1 MLNISKDV
9 RDDHSSKT
17 EYKIIKNIPNTL
29 EEIFNIHELDYD
41 KNESVILEK
50 HIKAFLSNLKNE
62 KFPSR
67 KKPYPINYSLDST
80 AGVILYKICR
90 MLKPKKV
97 VETGVAYGNSS
108 AYILLALQKN
118 EKGTLY
124 SIDSI
129 FRPWESKEMI
139 GSVIPNNLR
148 ENWKL
153 IVGKSKEILKKTLL
167 ELEEIDIFF
176 HDSLHTYKN
185 MMFEFETAW
194 PMIKKDGFLI
204 SDDVIGNNAFNDF
217 CNSENIIPTILGNDN
232 WSLGL
237 VKKIS

>member
-1 MLNISKDV
+1 
-9 RDDHSSKT
+9 
-17 EYKIIKNIPNTL
+17 
-29 EEIFNIHELDYD
+29 
-41 KNESVILEK
+41 
-50 HIKAFLSNLKNE
+50 
-62 KFPSR
+62 
-67 KKPYPINYSLDST
+67 
-80 AGVILYKICR
+80 

-153 IVGKSKEILKKTLL
+153 IVGKSKERLKKTLL